1 MDRPALMALVVAFLV
16 VLLLLMVWGWRG
28 RRRRQ
33 AHLPDP
39 ITVAELPAQSARFD
53 VFYVA
58 TTHAGDQLDR
68 IAVGGLGFRARAV
81 VAVASDGVVLAI
93 PGQRP
98 IFIPAFDVTAVAP
111 ATWTI
116 DRVVETGGLIRLS
129 WMLRDEHSTIPVD
142 SYVRAIAPE
151 DAPRLMSALHPMLTP
166 SSPIGDAR

>member
-1 MDRPALMALVVAFLV
+1 MDRPALMALVVVVL
-16 VLLLLMVWGWRG
+16 VLLLILMVWGWRG
-28 RRRRQ
+28 RMRRQ

-39 ITVAELPAQSARFD
+39 ITVAEFPARATQFS

-58 TTHAGDQLDR
+58 TTHAGDQLNR

-81 VAVASDGVVLAI
+81 VAVDTDGLVVAI
-93 PGQRP
+93 PGQHP
-98 IFIPAFDVTAVAP
+98 IFIPAFDLSDAAP

-116 DRVVETGGLIRLS
+116 DRVVEPGGLIRLS
-129 WMLRDEHSTIPVD
+129 WTLRDEHSAVPVESYFRVID
-142 SYVRAIAPE
+142 SE